1 MPNISDMNIILGQAS
16 AIKQMQTI
24 PAQAAE
30 QNALLAAQAAAALQK
45 REQERVQHVKPGD
58 RSQLNKEK
66 KQSRNKTDP
75 HDQKNPSCKPHPSGS
90 SGSGRIVDIKI

>member
-45 REQERVQHVKPGD
+45 KEQARVQHAKPGD
-58 RSQLNKEK
+58 GPELNREK
-66 KQSRNKTDP
+66 KHTQDKTGP
-75 HDQKNPSCKPHPSGS
+75 LGSNTRSGKPGS
-90 SGSGRIVDIKI
+90 PGSTAAGRIVDIKI